1 MLATITRPWIGRRSR
16 PDGLR
21 RRRGGCGPGGR
32 GSRPCGHRVLGG
44 ALAGR
49 TVPACSPSSSGG
61 WTSQQRPVGERPRP
75 WFPSRRDPDD
85 RGGRGAHPTRTSPGR
100 CGVSAAALGARLGGG
115 RGRLGPQRLQL
126 KSTRFHLDPRQGPV
140 PGGWSAASTPPGGRS
155 SGPRPARRAWD
166 PGRRSGS
173 PGSAGGRPR
182 RTRAPRLS
190 LSAVSAVAGTVA
202 TVRPAPAVGAWSSYG
217 ASDRADAPVDVRAG
231 AGQQVELGG
240 PVPAPQLPGPGPGLH
255 LRPLRDRTPV
265 GDWGNRP

>member
-1 MLATITRPWIGRRSR
+1 MLATITRPWIGRR
-16 PDGLR
+16 
-21 RRRGGCGPGGR
+21 C
-32 GSRPCGHRVLGG
+32 G
-44 ALAGR
+44 ALAGPDR
-49 TVPACSPSSSGG
+49 AACSSSSSGG
-61 WTSQQRPVGERPRP
+61 WTSSNAQWGSAPRP
-75 WFPSRRDPDD
+75 WSPSRRDPDD
-85 RGGRGAHPTRTSPGR
+85 RGGRGPPNPNLTGTLR
-100 CGVSAAALGARLGGG
+100 VSAAALRARLGVAGAVSVRNAFSSSRPG
-115 RGRLGPQRLQL
+115 
-126 KSTRFHLDPRQGPV
+126 STWTPRQGPV

-155 SGPRPARRAWD
+155 SGPRPARPAWD

-182 RTRAPRLS
+182 RPRAQRLS

-202 TVRPAPAVGAWSSYG
+202 TVRPAPAVGAWSSHG

-265 GDWGNRP
+265 GDWGDRP